1 MPKPKSAPKS
11 EPVPSSAL
19 APEAFAE
26 PRFAVLVTG
35 PGEAALRRFIA
46 RYVKPAFGMLKNQW
60 RMSYR
65 ERYGLTVLSRP
76 LRAGEDAQAVYGPHA
91 GSGALVLAALA
102 PGLAASGR
110 EATLDWLKAKGFNP
124 MVELE
129 LELAATEAELID
141 QGAQVVN
148 FINLHCPWRV
158 NAIEDL
164 DAYMAKN
171 NKPFWA

>member
-1 MPKPKSAPKS
+1 MPKPKSAPTS

-46 RYVKPAFGMLKNQW
+46 RYVKPAFGMWKNQW

-76 LRAGEDAQAVYGPHA
+76 LRAGEDARAVYGPHA

-110 EATLDWLKAKGFNP
+110 EATLAWLKAEGFNP

>member
-1 MPKPKSAPKS
+1 MSAADPK
-11 EPVPSSAL
+11 
-19 APEAFAE
+19 
-26 PRFAVLVTG
+26 FAVLVTG
-35 PGEAALRRFIA
+35 ASEAALRRFLG
-46 RYVKPAFGMLKNQW
+46 RYVKPAFGMRKNQW

-65 ERYGLTVLSRP
+65 EHYALAVLSRP

-102 PGLAASGR
+102 PGHAASGR
-110 EATLDWLKAKGFNP
+110 EATRAWLAANGFAP
-124 MVELE
+124 VAELE
-129 LELAATEAELID
+129 LELPCGEGEMID

-148 FINLHCPWRV
+148 FINRHCPWRI

-171 NKPFWA
+171 AKPFWA

>member
-1 MPKPKSAPKS
+1 MSAPAAADPK
-11 EPVPSSAL
+11 
-19 APEAFAE
+19 
-26 PRFAVLVTG
+26 FAVLVTG
-35 PGEAALRRFIA
+35 GSEAGLRRFLA

-65 ERYGLTVLSRP
+65 EHYALTVLSRP

-102 PGLAASGR
+102 PGHAASGR
-110 EATLDWLKAKGFNP
+110 EATRAWLGKSGFAP
-124 MVELE
+124 VAELE
-129 LELAATEAELID
+129 LELPCGEAGMID

-148 FINLHCPWRV
+148 FINLRCPWRV

>member
-1 MPKPKSAPKS
+1 MSAADPK
-11 EPVPSSAL
+11 
-19 APEAFAE
+19 
-26 PRFAVLVTG
+26 FAVLVTG
-35 PGEAALRRFIA
+35 ASEAALRRFLG
-46 RYVKPAFGMLKNQW
+46 RYVKPAFGMRKNQW

-65 ERYGLTVLSRP
+65 EHYALAVLSRP

-102 PGLAASGR
+102 PGHAASGR
-110 EATLDWLKAKGFNP
+110 EATRAWLAANGFAP
-124 MVELE
+124 VAEMELE
-129 LELAATEAELID
+129 QPCGEGEMID

-148 FINLHCPWRV
+148 FINRHCPWRI

-171 NKPFWA
+171 AKPFWA